1 MSSRGNVFVLVGID
15 SAKQLL
21 TMERPM
27 EDSLGRLNE
36 RSVIA
41 AAPDCPKCKRCVRL
55 TDTLLDVRRGLIV
68 HLYRCECGEIIWEE
82 NECKSAAA
90 QEITNQPAGLCAQS
104 DVL

>member
-1 MSSRGNVFVLVGID
+1 MLVSID

-27 EDSLGRLNE
+27 GDSIEGRLNE

-41 AAPDCPKCKRCVRL
+41 AAPHCPKCKRCVRL